1 MSGNLELYNDD
12 CINIL
17 KEIEDNTIDLI
28 ITSPPYNLGH
38 KNRKEVKDHSGI
50 IVKYNSY
57 GDNLPQKEY
66 EEWQIQLLE
75 ECYRILKPTGLLYY
89 NHKERHYKGY
99 YFNPLNLIQ
108 ESSFNPLQTIIWK
121 RGGITFNI
129 GRFVNCYETIN
140 VAYKSKDYMRINI
153 ESEKHFDI
161 WDIPPDRNEHMVAS
175 FPLELPLRI
184 IEAYTDYGK
193 LNVLDPFMGTGTTG
207 LACRMTDN
215 NFIGC
220 EIDKSTYEYATSR
233 LKEYQTRL
241 L

>member
-89 NHKERHYKGY
+89 NHKE
-99 YFNPLNLIQ
+99 
-108 ESSFNPLQTIIWK
+108 
-121 RGGITFNI
+121 
-129 GRFVNCYETIN
+129 
-140 VAYKSKDYMRINI
+140 
-153 ESEKHFDI
+153 EK
-161 WDIPPDRNEHMVAS
+161 
-175 FPLELPLRI
+175 
-184 IEAYTDYGK
+184 
-193 LNVLDPFMGTGTTG
+193 LDSGV
-207 LACRMTDN
+207 
-215 NFIGC
+215 
-220 EIDKSTYEYATSR
+220 
-233 LKEYQTRL
+233 
-241 L
+241 